1 MNTINQVKD
10 LTNNPTPRKR
20 VSIIKTCIIK
30 ERTMLYGARQINTPT
45 LAAGLAKDLYAN
57 ADREML
63 VVASLDAK
71 CNPLS
76 LEIAAIGNVNACI
89 VSPREIFKNAIL
101 SNAVHIMIFHN
112 HISGDCTPSKEDVD
126 VTKRILE
133 VGELLG
139 ISLLDH
145 IIIGDGES
153 YLSLREQ
160 GITPFKVNSQIYLR
174 ENS

>member
-1 MNTINQVKD
+1 MLENHISTLAMK
-10 LTNNPTPRKR
+10 PAPRKR
-20 VSIIKTCIIK
+20 VSIIKTVIIK

-45 LAAGLAKDLYAN
+45 LAADLARDLFAN

-76 LEIAAIGNVNACI
+76 LEIAAVGNVNTCI

-112 HISGDCTPSKEDVD
+112 HLSGDPTPSKEDIA
-126 VTKRILE
+126 VTKRLID

-139 ISLLDH
+139 IPLIDH
-145 IIIGDGES
+145 IIIGDGTD
-153 YLSLREQ
+153 YLSLRE
-160 GITPFKVNSQIYLR
+160 GGLVSFCTGSHEYLR
-174 ENS
+174 EI

>member
-1 MNTINQVKD
+1 MISVNQVKE

-20 VSIIKTCIIK
+20 VSIIKTCIVK
-30 ERTMLYGARQINTPT
+30 ERTMLYGARQINTPV
-45 LAAGLAKDLYAN
+45 LAAGLARDLYAN
-57 ADREML
+57 ADRELL
-63 VVASLDAK
+63 VVAALDAK

-133 VGELLG
+133 VGEVLG
-139 ISLLDH
+139 IPLLDH
-145 IIIGDGES
+145 IIIGDGNS

-160 GITPFKVNSQIYLR
+160 GMAPFKTNSQIYLS
-174 ENS
+174 ENR